1 MSSTR
6 GTVSGR
12 IVRRV
17 TKSNVEVVQQLFD
30 SYAEGGIDAAM
41 GLLHEDLLIEIPPE
55 MSAEPD
61 DYHGHEGA
69 RRYFAGFDGMI
80 EELRYEALELIPVGE
95 RVLAHVRLSGRGV
108 SSGLDVALEPYVMHE
123 LAEGKIVRIRP
134 YPDLEAARQAIAGE
148 A

>member
-1 MSSTR
+1 MADPN
-6 GTVSGR
+6 VE
-12 IVRRV
+12 IVRR
-17 TKSNVEVVQQLFD
+17 LFD
-30 SYAEGGIDAAM
+30 RFDEGGIEAALE
-41 GLLHEDLLIEIPPE
+41 GLSEDVLIEIPPD

-80 EELRYEALELIPVGE
+80 EDLRYEALELIPVGE
-95 RVLAHVRLSGRGV
+95 QVLAHVRLSGRGA
-108 SSGLDVALEPYVMHE
+108 SSGLDVSLDPYVLHE

-134 YPDLEAARQAIAGE
+134 YPDREAAERAIAGR